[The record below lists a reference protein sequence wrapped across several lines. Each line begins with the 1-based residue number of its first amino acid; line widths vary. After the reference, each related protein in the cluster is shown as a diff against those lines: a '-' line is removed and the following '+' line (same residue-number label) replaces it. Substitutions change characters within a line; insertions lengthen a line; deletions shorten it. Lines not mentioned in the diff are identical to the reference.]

1 MTVSAGIP
9 YERHPVHWDPV
20 GNIIIAVCFSR
31 LAHLELVL
39 TLPGIDQLDHMLYQ
53 LDRATLIRRSG
64 MFQGMLAMPPP
75 EGGTQ
80 TDGSSENDPLCLPEL
95 TGRGGGF
102 DLFVAQAYGL

>member
-1 MTVSAGIP
+1 MSMASARIP
-9 YERHPVHWDPV
+9 HERHSVHWDPV
-20 GNIIIAVCFSR
+20 GNIILEVCFFR

-39 TLPGIDQLDHMLYQ
+39 TSPQVDNVLYQ

-64 MFQGMLAMPPP
+64 MFQGLLSMPPP

-80 TDGSSENDPLCLPEL
+80 TDGSSEYNPLRLPQL
-95 TGRGGGF
+95 SGKGGGF